1 MYDHI
6 RDLINP
12 NLPWAEADVLMRRR
26 EDLYKVRDR
35 EVTSRGFPSPLT
47 DMDIE
52 FIEERLFKSC

>member
-12 NLPWAEADVLMRRR
+12 DLPWAEADVLMRQR

-52 FIEERLFKSC
+52 LIEKRLFRSS